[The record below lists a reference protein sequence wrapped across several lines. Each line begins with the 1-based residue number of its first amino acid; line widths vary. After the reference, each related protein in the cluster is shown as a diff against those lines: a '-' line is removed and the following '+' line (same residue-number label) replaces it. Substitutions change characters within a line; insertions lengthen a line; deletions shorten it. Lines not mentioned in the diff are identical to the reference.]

1 MSLNYGILSTSSIT
15 PRFIAAA
22 RDSQDSHVLALASR
36 DLSKARKYAAL
47 WDVPRAYGSYEELM
61 DDPDIDVIY
70 ISMINSL
77 HYTYARIALETGHH
91 VLCEKP
97 FTLKEEESRELFA
110 LARAKGLFIMEAEKV
125 VFLPV
130 MEEIK
135 RRIASGALGRI
146 TMADFSSSFDPG
158 YNTWF
163 FDASK
168 GGGPFY
174 GNAIYSLQLLQY
186 LFDCPV
192 IQAQGMCTRSDSGV
206 ENQFVMSILLENG
219 LLAANKTSICAETM
233 HTAYLYGEKGYVEIP
248 SYWKART
255 ATIHYKD
262 GHKEEISYPCDHELV
277 YEIDHVSECIR
288 SGLMESP
295 VMTEEMTV
303 SAIQVLN
310 QVKQAFPIFS

>member
-1 MSLNYGILSTSSIT
+1 MNYGILSTSSIT

-22 RDSQDSHVLALASR
+22 RNSKDSKVLALASR
-36 DLSKARKYAAL
+36 DLAKAQKYADL
-47 WDVPRAYGSYEELM
+47 WQVPRAYGSYEALM
-61 DDPDIDVIY
+61 EDPDIDIIY
-70 ISMINSL
+70 ISTINSQ
-77 HYTYARIALETGHH
+77 HYAYARLALETGHH

-97 FTLKEEESRELFA
+97 FTLSEENSQELFS
-110 LARAKGLFIMEAEKV
+110 LARAKNRFIMEAEKV

-135 RRIASGALGRI
+135 RRIKAGNLGRI

-186 LFDCPV
+186 LFDSPV
-192 IQAQGMCTRSDSGV
+192 VKAHGMCTRSTSGV
-206 ENQFVMSILLENG
+206 EDQFIISLLLENG
-219 LLAANKTSICAETM
+219 VLAANKTSISAETR
-233 HTAYLYGEKGYVEIP
+233 HAAYLYGEKGYVEIP
-248 SYWKART
+248 SYWKSRE

-262 GHKEEISYPCDHELV
+262 GRTETLSYPCDHELV
-277 YEIDHVSECIR
+277 YEIDHVAECIR
-288 SGLMESP
+288 GGVMESP
-295 VMTEEMTV
+295 IMTEEMTV
-303 SAIQVLN
+303 SAIRILN
-310 QVKQAFPIFS
+310 QVKETFL